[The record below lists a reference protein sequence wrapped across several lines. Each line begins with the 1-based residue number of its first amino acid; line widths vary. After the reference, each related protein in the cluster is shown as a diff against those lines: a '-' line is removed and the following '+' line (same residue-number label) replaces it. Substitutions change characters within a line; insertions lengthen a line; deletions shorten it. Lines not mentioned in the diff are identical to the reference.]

1 MRCHG
6 RTEKEEQCSTA
17 TWNHSSG
24 RRVLITGSGGGVGSE
39 QLKRFIANGD
49 TVVGTDVS
57 GEALEKFA
65 DGHGRRTGF
74 EPFGT
79 DAAFS
84 ARRVVW
90 KVQLSVV
97 PEISLR

>member
-1 MRCHG
+1 MFDSHMESLQWPQSTDHRLRG
-6 RTEKEEQCSTA
+6 R
-17 TWNHSSG
+17 
-24 RRVLITGSGGGVGSE
+24 GVGSE
-39 QLKRFIANGD
+39 LLKRFIANGD